1 MVIGAAGWADV
12 AQPVWTKPLL
22 IAGFVSIIAGCFMA
36 ANSHNRHQE
45 RRVYWLGWTLS
56 GALFAAAMS
65 FRGWEIALIVFGM
78 TMFVVLVHAYFRTP
92 HIKVG
97 GRIYAFWDVHS
108 QPDPSDEESPP
119 PRSSTPARDV
129 NTRVS
134 ARKLWWLLVVLIG
147 ALGVLIA
154 IAGWV
159 VQAIGFAAFLVAAAM
174 IYGIGD
180 TARGSAMFRGQ
191 YAQAIIALV
200 LSVPAWAL
208 PMIAYVLRY
217 LVGRLSTAREK

>member
-1 MVIGAAGWADV
+1 M
-12 AQPVWTKPLL
+12 
-22 IAGFVSIIAGCFMA
+22 
-36 ANSHNRHQE
+36 
-45 RRVYWLGWTLS
+45 
-56 GALFAAAMS
+56 
-65 FRGWEIALIVFGM
+65 
-78 TMFVVLVHAYFRTP
+78 
-92 HIKVG
+92 
-97 GRIYAFWDVHS
+97 
-108 QPDPSDEESPP
+108 
-119 PRSSTPARDV
+119 
-129 NTRVS
+129 VS

-180 TARGSAMFRGQ
+180 AARGSAMFRGQ
-191 YAQAIIALV
+191 YAQAIITLV